1 MIVEIVRPS
10 LTEEEL
16 QKRISEVRKI
26 AGLIVKDI
34 EQNTYR
40 EETRI

>member
-1 MIVEIVRPS
+1 MIEKVIRAN

-16 QKRISEVRKI
+16 QKRLSEVRKI

-34 EQNTYR
+34 EKNKHR
-40 EETRI
+40 AETHI